1 MTDTQRR
8 DSLDELLNSSGWEVL
23 KEEMK
28 NSILQAAFQISD
40 NANMP
45 VDEINFRRGTIWA
58 ARKFVELPTAVQAL
72 LNNDILMDAAN
83 RGELKTDERYGPNPL

>member
-58 ARKFVELPTAVQAL
+58 ARKFVELPSSIHQL
-72 LNNDILMDAAN
+72 LSNDILMDAAN
-83 RGELKTDERYGPNPL
+83 RGELKMDERYGPNP